1 MILIAHGGVEVEGRD
16 IRPRVAVL
24 IQEILS
30 DICLLEG
37 LRRTAVGEEVAACL
51 DVGRSWSELCIEVVV
66 AQEELMLKGSRS
78 DIPRQIVIEGVV
90 TDVTEA
96 LRDTHQDE
104 SGIIRAISLLDESI
118 VLRVLHHILTIGGV
132 EVGAIEEE
140 ALCQLM
146 REGEGQIQRL
156 LTQIVIGCRLRRRDG
171 AGEEIPVA
179 KDRDTTVELPSTSVV
194 HQIHVEASALRGEI
208 GDGGSDD
215 LSREPLQITEGV
227 GVLIAEI
234 EAVKECLALI
244 QRSRKVGIGATRIEA
259 PSRQRYRATGYIEGL
274 LRHTID
280 DTTWGSIPEECGSR
294 ALDDLDALDIGQ
306 R

>member
-24 IQEILS
+24 IQEVLS
-30 DICLLEG
+30 DIRLLEG
-37 LRRTAVGEEVAACL
+37 LRRTAVGEEVTTRL
-51 DVGRSWSELCIEVVV
+51 DIGRAWSELRIEVVV
-66 AQEELMLKGSRS
+66 AQEELVLDGSRS

-96 LRDTHQDE
+96 LRDTHQDT

-146 REGEGQIQRL
+146 REGEGQVQRL

-179 KDRDTTVELPSTSVV
+179 KDRDTTVELPRTAGV
-194 HQIHVEASALRGEI
+194 HQVYIEAS
-208 GDGGSDD
+208 
-215 LSREPLQITEGV
+215 TF
-227 GVLIAEI
+227 
-234 EAVKECLALI
+234 
-244 QRSRKVGIGATRIEA
+244 
-259 PSRQRYRATGYIEGL
+259 
-274 LRHTID
+274 
-280 DTTWGSIPEECGSR
+280 
-294 ALDDLDALDIGQ
+294 
-306 R
+306 